1 MSGILL
7 TQNSGAILG
16 PIAKILG
23 ALLNVI
29 FNIVPNVGVA
39 IIIFTIII
47 YICLLPL
54 TYQQQKFSKLSA
66 KMNPEIKAIQ
76 EKYKGKK
83 DQDSMAKQ
91 NEEMQFIYKKYGV
104 SPTGSC
110 LQLVI
115 QMPILFALYRV
126 IYSIPAYVT
135 KVYDCLKELADNI
148 LTTSN
153 GVEVLSNLSITSK
166 GQYANYVKNGNFLGD
181 DAVNA
186 VIDVLNRASIADW
199 QLIKGIEGLDQDIFN
214 KVLTQFER
222 FNTFLGLNVAYSPI
236 DTIKVAFSNGK
247 YLMIV
252 GAVMIPLLAAFTQWI
267 NTLFMPQPAK
277 NDSGDSTAQMMKSMN
292 ITMPIVSAFFCLS
305 LPIGMGIYWIAGAV
319 IRSIEQVLINRHID
333 HMDIE
338 KLVEKNLE
346 KEGVRKAASASSGN
360 ASSGNSISSWA
371 KMKTANIVSDGSS
384 EKTEEERKAA
394 IEKMEKIN
402 KNAGNSGIAA
412 RANLVKKYNEKNS
425 GKTEE

>member
-7 TQNSGAILG
+7 TQYNGAILG
-16 PIAKILG
+16 PIAKVLG

-47 YICLLPL
+47 YLCLLPL

-66 KMNPEIKAIQ
+66 RMNPEIKAVQ

-83 DQDSMAKQ
+83 DQESMTRQ

-110 LQLVI
+110 VQLLI

-135 KVYDCLKELADNI
+135 KIYECLEKLANNI
-148 LTTSN
+148 LESSN
-153 GVEVLSNLSITSK
+153 GVEVLSNLSITTS
-166 GQYANYVKNGNFLGD
+166 GQYANYVKDNSFTGEN
-181 DAVNA
+181 AVNS

-199 QLIKGIEGLDQDIFN
+199 DMIGTINGLNSEIFES
-214 KVLTQFER
+214 VRTQFER
-222 FNTFLGLNVAYSPI
+222 FNTFLGLNVAYSPL
-236 DTIKVAFSNGK
+236 DTIKTSFSQGN
-247 YLMIV
+247 YLLIV
-252 GAVMIPLLAAFTQWI
+252 GAVLIPLLAAATQWI
-267 NTLFMPQPAK
+267 NTLFMPQAAN

-292 ITMPIVSAFFCLS
+292 VTMPLVSAFFCLS
-305 LPIGMGIYWIAGAV
+305 LPIGMGIYWISGAV

-333 HMDIE
+333 KMDID
-338 KLVEKNLE
+338 KIVEKNLE
-346 KEGVRKAASASSGN
+346 KEGVKKAQAAAAGTGSDSR
-360 ASSGNSISSWA
+360 SISGRA
-371 KMKTANIVSDGSS
+371 NIKTANIVPDI
-384 EKTEEERKAA
+384 KER
-394 IEKMEKIN
+394 E
-402 KNAGNSGIAA
+402 GNEVRTDKEAPRGIAA
-412 RANLVKKYNEKNS
+412 RANMVKEYNERK
-425 GKTEE
+425 G

>member
-7 TQNSGAILG
+7 TQYNGAILG
-16 PIAKILG
+16 PIAKVLG

-47 YICLLPL
+47 YLCLLPL

-66 KMNPEIKAIQ
+66 RMNPEIKAVQ

-83 DQDSMAKQ
+83 DQESMTRQ

-110 LQLVI
+110 VQLLI

-135 KVYDCLKELADNI
+135 KVYECLEKLANNI
-148 LTTSN
+148 LESAN
-153 GVEVLSNLSITSK
+153 GVEVLSNLSITTS
-166 GQYANYVKNGNFLGD
+166 GQYANYVKDNNFTGEN
-181 DAVNA
+181 AVNS

-199 QLIKGIEGLDQDIFN
+199 DMIGTINGLNSEIFES
-214 KVLTQFER
+214 VREQFER
-222 FNTFLGLNVAYSPI
+222 FNTFLGLNVAYSPL
-236 DTIKVAFSNGK
+236 DTIKTSFAQGK
-247 YLMIV
+247 YLLIV
-252 GAVMIPLLAAFTQWI
+252 GAVLIPLLAAATQWI
-267 NTLFMPQPAK
+267 NTLFMPQAAN

-292 ITMPIVSAFFCLS
+292 VTMPLVSAFFCLS
-305 LPIGMGIYWIAGAV
+305 LPIGMGIYWISGAV

-333 HMDIE
+333 KMDID
-338 KLVEKNLE
+338 KIVEKNLE
-346 KEGVRKAASASSGN
+346 KEGVKKAQAAAAGTGSDSR
-360 ASSGNSISSWA
+360 SISGRASI
-371 KMKTANIVSDGSS
+371 KTANIVPDI
-384 EKTEEERKAA
+384 KTTE
-394 IEKMEKIN
+394 
-402 KNAGNSGIAA
+402 GNEVRIDKEAPKGIAA
-412 RANLVKKYNEKNS
+412 RANMVKEYNERK
-425 GKTEE
+425 G

>member
-83 DQDSMAKQ
+83 DQESMTRQ
-91 NEEMQFIYKKYGV
+91 NEEMQFVYKKYGV

-110 LQLVI
+110 VQLLI

-148 LTTSN
+148 LATSD
-153 GVEVLSNLSITSK
+153 GVQVLSGLSVMQN
-166 GQYANYVKNGNFLGD
+166 GQFKKLTFTGEN
-181 DAVNA
+181 AVNS

-199 QLIKGIEGLDQDIFN
+199 DVIGSINGLDTAVFD
-214 KVLTQFER
+214 KVRTQFEG

-236 DTIKVAFSNGK
+236 DTIKTSFAAGN
-247 YLMIV
+247 YILIV
-252 GAVMIPLLAAFTQWI
+252 GAVMVPILAAVTQWI
-267 NTLFMPQPAK
+267 NTLFMPQPA
-277 NDSGDSTAQMMKSMN
+277 NNGSGDSSAQMMKSMN
-292 ITMPIVSAFFCLS
+292 VTMPLVSAFFCVS
-305 LPIGMGIYWIAGAV
+305 LPIGMGIYWISGAV
-319 IRSIEQVLINRHID
+319 IRSVEQVLINRHID
-333 HMDIE
+333 RMDID
-338 KLVEKNLE
+338 KIVEKNLE
-346 KEGVRKAASASSGN
+346 KEGVKKAAPRSTGTANTS
-360 ASSGNSISSWA
+360 SISS
-371 KMKTANIVSDGSS
+371 KANI
-384 EKTEEERKAA
+384 KAA
-394 IEKMEKIN
+394 NITPAVSKDADTEISRDPK
-402 KNAGNSGIAA
+402 SIAA
-412 RANLVKKYNEKNS
+412 RANMVKEYNERASK
-425 GKTEE
+425 